1 MNRKQLIITGGV
13 IVLGLLL
20 AFPLTW
26 MFSAAGGPGTAI
38 AVRSRRSLCRRS
50 TRTDGNGVDWAI
62 NPVGRRPAAG
72 DPNGTQA
79 KPVIVVKTDV
89 FQAGGREV
97 LIGLI
102 LEGRDGQSYQPVV
115 VKGGVRQPAPTLRI
129 VNEAGQVILDD
140 SFRYG

>member
-1 MNRKQLIITGGV
+1 MNRKQLTITGGI

-26 MFSAAGGPGTAI
+26 MFSEPGTPGRQALVLPAGSYAPI
-38 AVRSRRSLCRRS
+38 H
-50 TRTDGNGVDWAI
+50 RTDGNEVDWAI
-62 NPVGRRPAAG
+62 NPVGGRPAAG
-72 DPNGTQA
+72 DPNGAQA

-89 FQAGGREV
+89 FRASGRDV

-102 LEGRDGQSYQPVV
+102 LQDRDGQRYQPVV
-115 VKGGVRQPAPTLRI
+115 VKGGARQPAPTLRV